1 MRVAIDVSR
10 NERLIITNV
19 YRPPVRRIE
28 GEDERVNDDVRE
40 WLEPNKNELILGDFN
55 LHAKEWS
62 DMIDRRENSQAKDG
76 CMVV

>member
-1 MRVAIDVSR
+1 MGGG
-10 NERLIITNV
+10 LITVIKKD
-19 YRPPVRRIE
+19 
-28 GEDERVNDDVRE
+28 EDERVNDDVRE

-76 CMVV
+76 CMVVW